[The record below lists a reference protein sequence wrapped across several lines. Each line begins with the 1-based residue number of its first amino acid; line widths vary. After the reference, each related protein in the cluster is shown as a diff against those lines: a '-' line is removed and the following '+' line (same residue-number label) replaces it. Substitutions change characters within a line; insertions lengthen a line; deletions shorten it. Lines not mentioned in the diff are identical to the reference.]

1 MVVHFPEY
9 TGVPLLDGL
18 PRTWLPVPCVEVQNK
33 QTLRYV
39 RVGLP
44 LRLAY
49 ALTIHKAQGL
59 SLFEG
64 AVVDLQVSN
73 PKRNPVAGMGIAF
86 VAWTRVTTW
95 QRLAFRNLP
104 QFADFLAVRQTKD
117 FQLRESFES
126 WADAAHDRFMES
138 RGMSPCDEEEQHLK
152 HFRHCVRRDTG
163 LEPTPAEVDDLV
175 GMLRQRGVLP
185 IPPSL
190 IESARQRLGGTD
202 KVSMAQ
208 VVAAF
213 RGSRQVLKGD
223 GMQKSR
229 RSSKLTGGAKG
240 KSRQPAG
247 DLGEIPPEPTSGT
260 SDPAACPKNKALLYV
275 FREVLREH
283 GFSEGDIEDALKQC
297 GADLQRAVELCI
309 QRSHGMEIDAQTL
322 PFSDDDASLA
332 LMRDMGFH
340 VQDITASLE
349 LADFDFSVAL
359 RLLLAGL
366 DEERSRRL
374 TGPRKAALPSSA
386 CAQYRQRA
394 AEEYP
399 PHTFTTVDLGMV
411 ADGTSNAC
419 FWLALAA
426 GWSRCTWEPAPQHEQ
441 PQWLET
447 IARHATVGAL
457 LTEVF
462 HRDQRPSGG
471 DEVGRLAAQLRSIF
485 CAGDSSVMRQREMV
499 RRWFPAF
506 AALNPNDAPR
516 TMGDYHRWLQ
526 DVATRGFADE
536 LVVAAV
542 AMFLRIKIVV
552 VPFTPRRSAARW
564 RISEYQPPGEP
575 VPMSRTIFLGN
586 DDLHYV
592 WLSADVGR

>member
-1 MVVHFPEY
+1 M
-9 TGVPLLDGL
+9 
-18 PRTWLPVPCVEVQNK
+18 
-33 QTLRYV
+33 
-39 RVGLP
+39 
-44 LRLAY
+44 RLAY

-59 SLFEG
+59 SLPEG

-73 PKRNPVAGMGIAF
+73 PKRNPVAGMGLAF

-95 QRLAFRNLP
+95 RRLAFRNLP

-117 FQLRESFES
+117 FQLRENFES

-138 RGMSPCDEEEQHLK
+138 RGMTPCDEEQQHLK
-152 HFRHCVRRDTG
+152 HFRDCVRRDTG
-163 LEPTPAEVDDLV
+163 LEPTPAEIDDLV

-185 IPPSL
+185 FPPSL
-190 IESARQRLGGTD
+190 IEGARQRLGGID

-213 RGSRQVLKGD
+213 RGTRQVLKGD
-223 GMQKSR
+223 GIQKSR
-229 RSSKLTGGAKG
+229 RSSKLTGDAQG
-240 KSRQPAG
+240 KSLESAG
-247 DLGEIPPEPTSGT
+247 RSEEIPPEPASGS
-260 SDPAACPKNKALLYV
+260 SDPAGCPKNKIMIHAC
-275 FREVLREH
+275 RKVLREH

-297 GADLQRAVELCI
+297 GFDLQRAVEVCI
-309 QRSHGMEIDAQTL
+309 QRSRGMEMDAHTGST
-322 PFSDDDASLA
+322 SDDDASLG
-332 LMRDMGFH
+332 LMIDMGFR
-340 VQDITASLE
+340 VQDVTVSLE
-349 LADFDFSVAL
+349 LADFDFSLAL

-374 TGPRKAALPSSA
+374 TRHRKAVLPPSA

-399 PHTFTTVDLGMV
+399 PHTFTTVDLGMM

-426 GWSRCTWEPAPQHEQ
+426 GWSRCTWEAASQHEQ
-441 PQWLET
+441 PQWQET
-447 IARHATVGAL
+447 IALRDTVGAL

-462 HRDQRPSGG
+462 HRDRRPSGN
-471 DEVGRLAAQLRSIF
+471 DEVGCLAAQLRSLF
-485 CAGDSSVMRQREMV
+485 CAGDASVMRQRDMV

-506 AALNPNDAPR
+506 AALSPNDAPR
-516 TMGDYHRWLQ
+516 TMADYRRWLQ

-542 AMFLRIKIVV
+542 ATFLRIKIVV

-564 RISEYQPPGEP
+564 RISEYQPPGKP

-592 WLSADVGR
+592 WLSVDVGM

>member
-1 MVVHFPEY
+1 M
-9 TGVPLLDGL
+9 GL
-18 PRTWLPVPCVEVQNK
+18 
-33 QTLRYV
+33 
-39 RVGLP
+39 
-44 LRLAY
+44 
-49 ALTIHKAQGL
+49 
-59 SLFEG
+59 
-64 AVVDLQVSN
+64 
-73 PKRNPVAGMGIAF
+73 AF

-95 QRLAFRNLP
+95 RRLAFRNLP
-104 QFADFLAVRQTKD
+104 PFADFLAARQTKE
-117 FQLRESFES
+117 FQLRENFES
-126 WADAAHDRFMES
+126 WADAAHDCFMEA
-138 RGMSPCDEEEQHLK
+138 RGMTPSDEEEQHLS
-152 HFRHCVRRDTG
+152 HFRHCLRRDTG
-163 LEPTPAEVDDLV
+163 LAPTPAEEDDLV

-229 RSSKLTGGAKG
+229 RTSKLTSGPNVNSDQLAE
-240 KSRQPAG
+240 
-247 DLGEIPPEPTSGT
+247 DLGKFPPEPISG
-260 SDPAACPKNKALLYV
+260 SSHPAACAKNNVLRHV

-297 GADLQRAVELCI
+297 GGDLQRAVEFCI
-309 QRSHGMEIDAQTL
+309 QRSRGREIDACTL
-322 PFSDDDASLA
+322 PFSADDWSLA

-340 VQDITASLE
+340 AQDITDSLE
-349 LADFDFSVAL
+349 LADFDFSMAL

-366 DEERSRRL
+366 DEERCRRM
-374 TGPRKAALPSSA
+374 TAPRQAALSSSA

-394 AEEYP
+394 AEEYK
-399 PHTFTTVDLGMV
+399 PHTFTPVDLGME
-411 ADGTSNAC
+411 AEGTSNAC

-441 PQWLET
+441 PQWPET
-447 IARHATVGAL
+447 IALRATVGGL
-457 LTEVF
+457 STEVF
-462 HRDQRPSGG
+462 HRDRRPSGSAA
-471 DEVGRLAAQLRSIF
+471 VGRLAAQLRSIF

-516 TMGDYHRWLQ
+516 TMRDYCLWLQ
-526 DVATRGFADE
+526 DVATCGFADE

-542 AMFLRIKIVV
+542 ATFLSIKIVV
-552 VPFTPRRSAARW
+552 VPFTPPRSVARW
-564 RISEYQPPGEP
+564 KISEYQPPGES

-592 WLSADVGR
+592 WLSADDGR

>member
-1 MVVHFPEY
+1 M
-9 TGVPLLDGL
+9 
-18 PRTWLPVPCVEVQNK
+18 PCVEVQNK
-33 QTLRYV
+33 QTRRYI

-59 SLFEG
+59 SLLEG

-73 PKRNPVAGMGIAF
+73 PKRNPVAAMGLAF

-95 QRLAFRNLP
+95 RRLAFRNLP
-104 QFADFLAVRQTKD
+104 PFADFLAARLTKD
-117 FQLRESFES
+117 FQLRENFES

-138 RGMSPCDEEEQHLK
+138 RGMTSGDEEKQHLK
-152 HFRHCVRRDTG
+152 HFRDCVRLDTG
-163 LEPTPAEVDDLV
+163 LEPTPAEVDDLIA
-175 GMLRQRGVLP
+175 MLRQRGVLP

-190 IESARQRLGGTD
+190 IESVRQRLGGTD
-202 KVSMAQ
+202 KVSMSQ

-229 RSSKLTGGAKG
+229 KISKLTGGATRT
-240 KSRQPAG
+240 SREPTG
-247 DLGEIPPEPTSGT
+247 GSDEIPPEPASGR
-260 SDPAACPKNKALLYV
+260 SVPSGCLNNEALHHV
-275 FREVLREH
+275 CQEVLREH
-283 GFSEGDIEDALKQC
+283 GFSERDIEDALKQC
-297 GADLQRAVELCI
+297 GSDLQRAVEFCI
-309 QRSHGMEIDAQTL
+309 QRSGGIEIDVHTGTT
-322 PFSDDDASLA
+322 SDDDASLA

-340 VQDITASLE
+340 IQDITASLK
-349 LADFDFSVAL
+349 LADSDFCKAL

-366 DEERSRRL
+366 DEERSSRL
-374 TGPRKAALPSSA
+374 TQPRTATLPKSA

-399 PHTFTTVDLGMV
+399 PHKFTTVDLGMV

-426 GWSRCTWEPAPQHEQ
+426 GWSRCIWEPAPQHE
-441 PQWLET
+441 PLQWQET
-447 IARHATVGAL
+447 LARRATVGGL

-462 HRDQRPSGG
+462 HRDQRPSGK
-471 DEVGRLAAQLRSIF
+471 DEVGRLAAQLRSLF
-485 CAGDSSVMRQREMV
+485 CAGDASVMRQRDMV

-506 AALNPNDAPR
+506 AALSPNDAPR
-516 TMGDYHRWLQ
+516 TMADYRRWLQ
-526 DVATRGFADE
+526 DVATSAFADE

-542 AMFLRIKIVV
+542 AWFLRIKIVV
-552 VPFTPRRSAARW
+552 VPFTRRRNAARW
-564 RISEYQPPGEP
+564 RISEYQPPGELL
-575 VPMSRTIFLGN
+575 PMNRTVFLGN

-592 WLSADVGR
+592 WLSVDVGMR